1 MLVCIGIGRFFS
13 RKCTSKFLK
22 KFFLGGKRGE
32 IYFLP
37 LTTKKTAFFVEMF
50 QNPARF
56 RHPRLCVGKV
66 RATPLKTG
74 AVILNSEIFAE
85 SYMQNE
91 IFCRSIWIVFLFL
104 HCAALNSYIYLCVG
118 NTIAILTADNLQVA
132 AWCFVLSLHSGV

>member
-13 RKCTSKFLK
+13 RECTSKFLK

-66 RATPLKTG
+66 RVTPLKTG
-74 AVILNSEIFAE
+74 VIILNSEIFAE

-91 IFCRSIWIVFLFL
+91 IFCRSI
-104 HCAALNSYIYLCVG
+104 
-118 NTIAILTADNLQVA
+118 
-132 AWCFVLSLHSGV
+132 